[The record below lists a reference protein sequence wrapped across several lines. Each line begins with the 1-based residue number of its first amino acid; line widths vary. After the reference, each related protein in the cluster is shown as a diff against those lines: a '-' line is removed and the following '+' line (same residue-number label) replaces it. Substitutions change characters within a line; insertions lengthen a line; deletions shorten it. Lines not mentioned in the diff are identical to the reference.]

1 MAFASSDHFVPFL
14 GGEAFIINEIS
25 CWRVIR
31 RATRPYMAVRKGEPA
46 SHRLEPG
53 EAQAHLADPTL
64 VACEVQ
70 SSSHEDRKVR
80 NSVIKGVTID
90 LWGTLLLDSPAADER
105 YRRERLV
112 RIAEVLAERGI
123 EVPIPALAR
132 GYEESRRQLV
142 KIWREMRD
150 VPVERHAAI
159 LLHAVD
165 AALPERLDAD
175 GLAAVTWAY
184 ASPALEAPP
193 LLDPGA
199 ASALKALNERGIAVC
214 LVSNTMRTPGTV
226 LRRILKNEG
235 LLDAFTSMVFSDECG
250 MRKPASGIFHEALK
264 RLGVG
269 PHHAV
274 HVGDD
279 VRLDVEGARLANMR
293 VIHLGGGHACAD
305 MPDASIQGLSEL
317 PAAVDWLENA
327 SEPRDATPVFLAGP
341 AVRR

>member
-1 MAFASSDHFVPFL
+1 
-14 GGEAFIINEIS
+14 
-25 CWRVIR
+25 
-31 RATRPYMAVRKGEPA
+31 
-46 SHRLEPG
+46 
-53 EAQAHLADPTL
+53 
-64 VACEVQ
+64 
-70 SSSHEDRKVR
+70 
-80 NSVIKGVTID
+80 VIKGVTID

-150 VPVERHAAI
+150 VPVERHAAM

-165 AALPERLDAD
+165 GSLPGRLDAD
-175 GLAAVTWAY
+175 GLASVTWAY
-184 ASPALEAPP
+184 ASPALDAPP
-193 LLDPGA
+193 PLDPGA
-199 ASALKALNERGIAVC
+199 AFALKELNERGIAVC
-214 LVSNTMRTPGTV
+214 LVSNTLRTPGTV

-250 MRKPASGIFHEALK
+250 IRKPASGIFHEALK
-264 RLGVG
+264 RLGVAAQ
-269 PHHAV
+269 HAV

-293 VIHLGGGHACAD
+293 VILLGGGRACDD
-305 MPDASIQGLSEL
+305 MPDAFIQGLSEL
-317 PAAVDWLENA
+317 PAAVDWLESHLESQDA
-327 SEPRDATPVFLAGP
+327 EPAFLAGP
-341 AVRR
+341 AARQ